1 MSARS
6 KCARPS
12 ILQGRAVWTG
22 IEPGGANRIDVGNEV
37 IVAGDLPGEPDLQ
50 IALRLGDLD
59 AIGGSGSSSGQRSLD
74 SMSEIRQIHT
84 DQGS

>member
-1 MSARS
+1 MHAHQSCKAALFGQES
-6 KCARPS
+6 NQA
-12 ILQGRAVWTG
+12 A
-22 IEPGGANRIDVGNEV
+22 ANRIDVGNEV